1 MNDEDEND
9 RHVSSNDREC
19 ARPRWTCDLMRHL
32 PAEQIEQ
39 ILPCIRDREMKAG
52 EILFEAGLLSVS

>member
-1 MNDEDEND
+1 
-9 RHVSSNDREC
+9 
-19 ARPRWTCDLMRHL
+19 MRHL